1 MIASLVGPWQQNLTV
16 DERRY
21 RLRLMKKVAYLHY
34 DRKHE
39 LVDLLE
45 RAEGDPAVIVRALQV
60 LEFLPTYSRR
70 QIWEAYLSGMSDA
83 KEREEIERLVNLKQQ
98 GESEM
103 GVIDCAFYGRIGRDA
118 EVKTGKSGKA
128 YMVLSV
134 GVGGKNEETTW
145 INVMSFDDEAI
156 ANGNKYTKGSPVYV
170 EGRVELEKWTSRQD
184 GLERTGLKVTS
195 NHTRLSQI
203 GRNKPAKAPADLDD
217 EIAF

>member
-1 MIASLVGPWQQNLTV
+1 MLASLVGPWQQNLTV
-16 DERRY
+16 EERRD
-21 RLRLMKKVAYLHY
+21 RLRLMRDVAYLHF
-34 DRKHE
+34 DWGHE

-45 RAEGDPAVIVRALQV
+45 KAEGDPAAMVRALQV
-60 LEFLPTYSRR
+60 LEFSPTYSRR
-70 QIWEAYLSGMSDA
+70 RIWAAYLNGMSDA
-83 KEREEIERLVNLKQQ
+83 KERAEIERLVILKQ